1 LKEDA
6 FVASFFVYLL
16 YICAVAERMNSMSH
30 EIEEMA
36 DFFNKRA
43 EGYEDH
49 MRSILDM
56 DGFYGAVAKAFP
68 ESEETMNILD
78 LGCGTGLELGY
89 LLHRMPRARITG
101 IDLSAEM
108 LSQLRTTYRD
118 RMEQITLI
126 RDSYVTY
133 PLGEARYDFAVSAQS
148 LHHFLPE
155 EKTAIYRNIYNAL
168 KKGGVYVEGDFVV
181 DEAEAQE
188 YLKSYHAHMAQ
199 GDEGLYHLDIPFTL
213 ETQIGLLQ
221 DAGFGSVEV
230 LYHQDAAAVYKAVKG

>member
-1 LKEDA
+1 
-6 FVASFFVYLL
+6 
-16 YICAVAERMNSMSH
+16 MSR

-36 DFFNKRA
+36 AFFGKRA

-49 MRSILDM
+49 MRSFLDM
-56 DGFYGAVAKAFP
+56 DAFYGAVAGAFP
-68 ESEETMNILD
+68 QSGESLNILD
-78 LGCGTGLELGY
+78 LGCGTGLEIRY
-89 LLHRMPRARITG
+89 LFQRMPHARITG
-101 IDLSAEM
+101 IDLAEEM
-108 LSQLRTTYRD
+108 LNQLRRTYRD
-118 RMEQITLI
+118 RMDQITLI
-126 RDSYVTY
+126 RDSYMTH
-133 PLGEARYDFAVSAQS
+133 PLGEARYDYAVSVQS
-148 LHHFLPE
+148 LHHFLPK

-230 LYHQDAAAVYKAVKG
+230 LYHQDAAAVHKAVKG